1 MGESKKSKKSSNT
14 ISLLDLTEWQK
25 PLRLRIFAGPN
36 GSGKSTVIHSIRNIV
51 ENGCL
56 LDFGAYVNADDIA
69 QQLRTDKLDCKA
81 FGIGDFSLDHFFD
94 FAQQSG
100 ILSESLRAENLK
112 SILRFQENQVYLIQ
126 PEFVEEAAMMLAA
139 CLREDLR
146 MQLKRFSFETVFSH
160 PSKIEIIK
168 KASDAGYKVYFY
180 FVGTSSP
187 DINVFRVQSRVNKGG
202 HNVARQ
208 KIIDRY
214 YRSMDLL
221 WEAAQHAYRA
231 YFFDNSSDGKD
242 STLFANFKVVDG
254 KKVWS
259 IVDEAQ
265 IPQWFMKYYV
275 QKSSN

>member
-1 MGESKKSKKSSNT
+1 
-14 ISLLDLTEWQK
+14 
-25 PLRLRIFAGPN
+25 
-36 GSGKSTVIHSIRNIV
+36 
-51 ENGCL
+51 
-56 LDFGAYVNADDIA
+56 
-69 QQLRTDKLDCKA
+69 
-81 FGIGDFSLDHFFD
+81 
-94 FAQQSG
+94 
-100 ILSESLRAENLK
+100 
-112 SILRFQENQVYLIQ
+112 
-126 PEFVEEAAMMLAA
+126 
-139 CLREDLR
+139 
-146 MQLKRFSFETVFSH
+146 
-160 PSKIEIIK
+160 
-168 KASDAGYKVYFY
+168 
-180 FVGTSSP
+180 
-187 DINVFRVQSRVNKGG
+187 VQSRVNKGG

-259 IVDEAQ
+259 IIDESQ